1 MATYGRVRSTRLL
14 VVGLLVASLVT
25 ITLDAR
31 GGDRGPLA
39 TVGRTFAAVVG
50 TLQEGVATVFRP
62 IGSFFTNVFRA
73 GALAERVRVLEQEKA
88 GLQSQL
94 SEVATLRAENA
105 EYERILGLGEEL
117 GLDQIGAAVVG
128 ESTGNLEWSVVINKG
143 SDDGVV
149 VDMPVVGAEGL
160 VGRVI
165 EVYQSQAKVMLII
178 DPESKVTARLS
189 ATREQGLIV
198 GQREESL
205 RLDLVAPE
213 TEIVP
218 GEIVET
224 SGYQLAAG
232 FEGLFP
238 PGIQIGQV
246 ERVEPSDDGINVHV
260 LVRPNVDFSRLDRV
274 AVVTGVERIA
284 PEAGAPPSREE
295 IER

>member
-1 MATYGRVRSTRLL
+1 M
-14 VVGLLVASLVT
+14 VGLLVASLVT

-39 TVGRTFAAVVG
+39 AVGRTFAAVVG

-62 IGSFFTNVFRA
+62 VGSFFTNVFRA
-73 GALAERVRVLEQEKA
+73 GALAERVRVLEQENA

-94 SEVATLRAENA
+94 SDVATLRAENA
-105 EYERILGLGEEL
+105 AYERILGLTEEL
-117 GLDQIGAAVVG
+117 RLEPIGAAVVA
-128 ESTGNLEWSVVINKG
+128 ESVGPFEWSVVINKG
-143 SDDGVV
+143 ADDGVIE
-149 VDMPVVGAEGL
+149 DMPVVAAEGL

-165 EVYQSQAKVMLII
+165 EVYESQAKVMLII
-178 DPESKVTARLS
+178 DPDSRVTARLS
-189 ATREQGLIV
+189 SSRDQGLIV

-205 RLDLVAPE
+205 RLDLIGPE
-213 TEIVP
+213 IEIVP

-224 SGYQLAAG
+224 SGFQVDE

-246 ERVEPSDDGINVHV
+246 ERVEPSDDGITVHV
-260 LVRPNVDFSRLDRV
+260 LIRPNVDFSRLDRV

-284 PEAGAPPSREE
+284 PEAGAPPTREE
-295 IER
+295 VEG

>member
-14 VVGLLVASLVT
+14 VVLLLVASLVT
-25 ITLDAR
+25 ITIDAR

-39 TVGRTFAAVVG
+39 AAGRTFGSVVG

-62 IGSFFTNVFRA
+62 VGSFFTNVFRA
-73 GALAERVRVLEQEKA
+73 GALAERVRVLEQENA

-94 SEVATLRAENA
+94 SDVATLRAENA
-105 EYERILGLGEEL
+105 AYERILGLTEEL
-117 GLDQIGAAVVG
+117 RLEPIGAAVVA
-128 ESTGNLEWSVVINKG
+128 ESVGPFEWSVVINKG
-143 SDDGVV
+143 ADDGVIE
-149 VDMPVVGAEGL
+149 DMPVVAAEGL

-165 EVYQSQAKVMLII
+165 EVYESQAKVMLII
-178 DPESKVTARLS
+178 DPDSRVTARLS
-189 ATREQGLIV
+189 SSRDQGLIV

-205 RLDLVAPE
+205 RLDLIGPE
-213 TEIVP
+213 IEIVP

-224 SGYQLAAG
+224 SGFQVDE

-246 ERVEPSDDGINVHV
+246 ERVEPSDDGITVHV
-260 LVRPNVDFSRLDRV
+260 LIRPNVDFSRLDRV

-284 PEAGAPPSREE
+284 PEAGAPPTREE
-295 IER
+295 VEG